1 MLDYITTLK
10 RQSDAL
16 YALYEELNVYSEQAK
31 IMIDQE
37 YALLED
43 LSILRKDALISEEEL
58 LSIIAIKMEKN

>member
-1 MLDYITTLK
+1 MLEYINSLK
-10 RQSDAL
+10 KQSDVI
-16 YALYEELNVYSEQAK
+16 YSLYEELNAYSEQAK

-43 LSILRKDALISEEEL
+43 LSVLRKDSLISEEEL